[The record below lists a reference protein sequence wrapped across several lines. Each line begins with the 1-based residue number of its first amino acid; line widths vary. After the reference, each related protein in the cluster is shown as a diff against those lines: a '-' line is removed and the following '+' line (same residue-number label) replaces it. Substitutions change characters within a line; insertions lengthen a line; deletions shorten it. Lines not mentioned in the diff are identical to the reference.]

1 MLFRVKEGIDK
12 AFSLRPLSED
22 IPSIENA
29 CIHALVALLDLLG
42 KTEVISHRE
51 MQVKDVPALALKHPF
66 FVEPVHGAFGVTVKP
81 ELTPCDRASGESLLD
96 EGPRHKRD
104 LVKKNAC
111 QSHALNKRITGFVTT
126 SEEVVGIAVTA
137 DRDNQLIL
145 STPLSYLE
153 ETLKPGGQMHD
164 HITAQ
169 RLNRT
174 AANGE
179 ALIIEGVHA
188 PKDKADR
195 H

>member
-1 MLFRVKEGIDK
+1 M
-12 AFSLRPLSED
+12 A
-22 IPSIENA
+22 
-29 CIHALVALLDLLG
+29 
-42 KTEVISHRE
+42 
-51 MQVKDVPALALKHPF
+51 
-66 FVEPVHGAFGVTVKP
+66 VEPEFAP
-81 ELTPCDRASGESLLD
+81 RDRASGESLLD
-96 EGPRHKRD
+96 KGPRHKRD
-104 LVKKNAC
+104 LVKKNAG
-111 QSHALNKRITGFVTT
+111 QSHALNKRIAGFITT

-145 STPLSYLE
+145 SAPLGYLE

-188 PKDKADR
+188 PKDKADC